1 MKNMLDVEGQE
12 QGAIL
17 EVTTQGTTTQEDLQ
31 KFKEALHTKTLQEEP
46 VNILFIFKNIEGIT
60 PKGLMADV
68 KTFPYMKSIKK
79 GAIVADDTFTK
90 TDATIANLIPGVEV
104 AQYSLDELETA
115 RKWLA
120 E

>member
-1 MKNMLDVEGQE
+1 MLEVKGQE
-12 QGAIL
+12 QGALL
-17 EVTTQGTTTQEDLQ
+17 EITTQGTATQEDLQ
-31 KFKEALHTKTLQEEP
+31 KFKEAIRMKILQEEP
-46 VNILFIFKNIEGIT
+46 LNILFIFKNIEGIT
-60 PKGLMADV
+60 PKGLMEDM

-90 TDATIANLIPGVEV
+90 VDATIANIIPGVEV
-104 AQYSLDELETA
+104 AQYSPGELETA